1 MADVAERPLAC
12 PGLDR
17 CRGAGY
23 ARPMSARA
31 IALRAHARALVVL
44 GLPLAGSQLAQMA
57 LHVTDTIMLGWHSV
71 EALAAGV
78 LGASSFFLVFTLGS
92 GFAHAVMPLVAAAL
106 GRDDDAQVRRD
117 TRMGLWLSAGF
128 GVLAY
133 PLFWNARPILDALGQ
148 DPVVAGLAADYLRV
162 AGIGLAPALG
172 VMVLRAFLSS
182 LERGHVV
189 LWVTLAGVAINAAL
203 NWVLIFGNLGAP
215 EMGVVGAAAASVG
228 VQVAMLVLLAA
239 YAARGRGLGRY
250 AVLSRLWRADWAALR
265 QVFHLGWPIG
275 LTGLSEGGL
284 FHASA
289 IMMGWIGTTELAAH
303 GIAIEV
309 TAVAFMLHLGL
320 SNAATVRV
328 GRAEGAG
335 DRAGLRDVSVAALGL
350 SGGMACAII
359 ALYLSLPE
367 PIIRLFLNPADPRAP
382 EIIAFGSVLIAFA
395 ALFQFFDAG
404 QVMLLGLLRGLRD
417 TRVPMVQT
425 AISYWLVG
433 IPASYLLAFPLGL
446 GGAGLWL
453 GLTVGL
459 AVAACLLGLRLW
471 RRLGAMGAVGTAP
484 PLPARG

>member
-1 MADVAERPLAC
+1 MSDRP
-12 PGLDR
+12 
-17 CRGAGY
+17 
-23 ARPMSARA
+23 AR
-31 IALRAHARALVVL
+31 LRAHARALLAL
-44 GLPLAGSQLAQMA
+44 GLPLAGSQVAQMA

-71 EALAAGV
+71 DALAAGV
-78 LGASSFFLVFTLGS
+78 LGASTFFLVFTLGS
-92 GFAHAVMPLVAAAL
+92 GFAQAVMPMVAAAL
-106 GRDDDAQVRRD
+106 GRGDEAQVRRD
-117 TRMGLWLSAGF
+117 ARMGLWLSAAF
-128 GVLAY
+128 GVMAY
-133 PLFWNARPILDALGQ
+133 PIFWNARPILDALGQ
-148 DPVVAGLAADYLRV
+148 DPVVAALAADYLRV
-162 AGIGLAPALG
+162 AGTGLVPALG
-172 VMVLRAFLSS
+172 VMVLRSFLSA
-182 LERGHVV
+182 LGRGQVV

-215 EMGVVGAAAASVG
+215 EMGVVGAAVASVG
-228 VQVAMLVLLAA
+228 VQVAMLGLLAA
-239 YAARGRGLGRY
+239 YAAWGPGLARY
-250 AVLSRLWRADWAALR
+250 GVLTRLWRSDWPALG
-265 QVFHLGWPIG
+265 QVFRIGWPIG

-309 TAVAFMLHLGL
+309 TAVAFMIHLGL

-328 GRAEGAG
+328 GWAEGAG
-335 DRAGLRDVSVAALGL
+335 DGQGLREGAAMALGL
-350 SGGMACAII
+350 SGVAAFAII
-359 ALYLSLPE
+359 ALYLTMAE
-367 PIIRLFLNPADPRAP
+367 PIMRLFLNPADPRAD
-382 EIIAFGSVLIAFA
+382 EIVAFGSVLIVLA
-395 ALFQFFDAG
+395 ALFQLFDAG

-471 RRLGAMGAVGTAP
+471 RRLGAMGALGPAA
-484 PLPARG
+484 PLPAKG